1 MRNELRAKL
10 LKIDCVAF
18 AALACYAVSV
28 TLFVPDLLAHMAGTI
43 LCFVLTG
50 VALASA
56 VAPRPTSPAAR
67 FTTIVAC
74 VLGTGIVGG
83 LIVNY
88 LPAGIVRFNWV
99 TYALLVTLISWAVAR
114 ARGASGPV
122 RWGLPKLAMPTIGA
136 AVKVTGSIL
145 IVTAAV
151 VISLVSTNSAE
162 KTFTELWLVP
172 DAPGQLAAGATRA
185 ELGIKN
191 HESTAENYTVI
202 MDTGKQVM
210 TNRVSLAPN
219 QVWSQNVPVEGTK
232 AVAKLYRGDDTE
244 NPYRTVWLVTN

>member
-1 MRNELRAKL
+1 MAQQAPITGRYFANDIHEGTDRKPMDIAGLAKFDNVPGVSRIYDSGFGRFYDLRWIQDRIMRNELRAKL

-56 VAPRPTSPAAR
+56 VAPRPMSPAAR

-122 RWGLPKLAMPTIGA
+122 RWEPPKLAMPTIGA
-136 AVKVTGSIL
+136 AVKVTGWIL
-145 IVTAAV
+145 HSHCGSGHFARQHQFRRENLHRV
-151 VISLVSTNSAE
+151 VAG
-162 KTFTELWLVP
+162 
-172 DAPGQLAAGATRA
+172 PGCAGTIGR
-185 ELGIKN
+185 
-191 HESTAENYTVI
+191 
-202 MDTGKQVM
+202 
-210 TNRVSLAPN
+210 
-219 QVWSQNVPVEGTK
+219 
-232 AVAKLYRGDDTE
+232 RGDAC
-244 NPYRTVWLVTN
+244 RTRH

>member
-1 MRNELRAKL
+1 MRNEPRAQL
-10 LKIDCVAF
+10 LKIDCVAL
-18 AALACYAVSV
+18 AALACYAVSA
-28 TLFVPDLLAHMAGTI
+28 TLLVPDLLAHMAGTI

-50 VALASA
+50 LALASA
-56 VAPRPTSPAAR
+56 VAPRPMSPAAR

-88 LPAGIVRFNWV
+88 LPGGIVRFNWV
-99 TYALLVTLISWAVAR
+99 TYALVVTLIGWAVAR

-122 RWGLPKLAMPTIGA
+122 RWGSANVAAPTIGA

-151 VISLVSTNSAE
+151 VISLASTNSGE
-162 KTFTELWLVP
+162 KPFTELWLVP
-172 DAPGQLAAGATRA
+172 DTPGQQPTGATRA

-191 HESTAENYTVI
+191 HESTVENYTVV
-202 MDTGKQVM
+202 MDTGKQIM
-210 TNRVSLAPN
+210 TNRVTLAPN
-219 QVWSQNVPVEGTK
+219 QVWSQNVPLEGAK
-232 AVAKLYRGDDTE
+232 AVAELYRGDNTE
-244 NPYRTVWLVTN
+244 NPFRTVWIVTN

>member
-10 LKIDCVAF
+10 LKIDCVAL

-50 VALASA
+50 LALASA
-56 VAPRPTSPAAR
+56 VAPRPMSPAAR

-99 TYALLVTLISWAVAR
+99 TYALVVTLISWAVAR
-114 ARGASGPV
+114 ARGASDPV
-122 RWGLPKLAMPTIGA
+122 RWGPPKLAVPTIGA

-145 IVTAAV
+145 IVTAGSGHFARQHHFRRETLHRV
-151 VISLVSTNSAE
+151 VAG
-162 KTFTELWLVP
+162 
-172 DAPGQLAAGATRA
+172 PGYAGTS
-185 ELGIKN
+185 N
-191 HESTAENYTVI
+191 H
-202 MDTGKQVM
+202 
-210 TNRVSLAPN
+210 
-219 QVWSQNVPVEGTK
+219 
-232 AVAKLYRGDDTE
+232 RGDACRTRHQE
-244 NPYRTVWLVTN
+244 PRIYGGELHGRHGYR